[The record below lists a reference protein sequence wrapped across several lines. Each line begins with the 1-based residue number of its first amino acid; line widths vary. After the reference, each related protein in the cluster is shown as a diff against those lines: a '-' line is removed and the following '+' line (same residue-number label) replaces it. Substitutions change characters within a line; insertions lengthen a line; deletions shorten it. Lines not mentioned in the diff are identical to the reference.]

1 MPFSFLHSQYLREPF
16 CTKTNLHSP
25 SLIQVLETYHFV
37 ILLCHRSK
45 RKNDMY
51 TASDKLQSHKHHV
64 YANAVNKVLNN
75 SSIAR
80 LTPKIEALLT
90 KLLQAGGYFSFR

>member
-1 MPFSFLHSQYLREPF
+1 
-16 CTKTNLHSP
+16 
-25 SLIQVLETYHFV
+25 
-37 ILLCHRSK
+37 
-45 RKNDMY
+45 MY
-51 TASDKLQSHKHHV
+51 TVSDKLQSHKHRV
-64 YANAVNKVLNN
+64 YANAVNKALNS